1 MTCTDEISGKGS
13 CAATVSYCPAA
24 TRRPPA
30 PNGRDNPALHDPC
43 APWYYGR
50 HERNPAGGTGASTAN
65 SPPAAQRGAAGT
77 VWNILK
83 DHSIDPAPERQRT
96 TRATFLRSQT
106 ILSADFF
113 ETETLTGATLYV
125 LAVIEHATR
134 RVLILDTTAHPT
146 AA

>member
-1 MTCTDEISGKGS
+1 M
-13 CAATVSYCPAA
+13 
-24 TRRPPA
+24 
-30 PNGRDNPALHDPC
+30 
-43 APWYYGR
+43 
-50 HERNPAGGTGASTAN
+50 
-65 SPPAAQRGAAGT
+65 
-77 VWNILK
+77 WNILK